1 MITQKKLKSLLS
13 YDEDTG
19 IFTWLSTNFIGKTC
33 HVNTTQGY
41 IKIQI
46 NNIFYYAHRLA
57 LIYMGNTIPKGAV
70 IDHINGIRN
79 DNRKNNLRIFSYAE
93 NSHNRT
99 QANKTST
106 SKILGVSFHRAS
118 NKWRAVIHI
127 DKKQKHLGLYSSSAE
142 AEQAYQVAKQHYF
155 GNTLENISGSPKRK
169 SSKA

>member
-1 MITQKKLKSLLS
+1 MITQEKLKSYLA
-13 YDEDTG
+13 YDEYTG
-19 IFTWLSTNFIGKTC
+19 IFTWISTNFVGKNC

-46 NNIFYYAHRLA
+46 NNTFYYAHRLA

-79 DNRKNNLRIFSYAE
+79 DNCKSNLRIVSYAE
-93 NSHNRT
+93 NSHNRN
-99 QANKTST
+99 QSNKTSA
-106 SKILGVSFHRAS
+106 SKILGVSFHKAS
-118 NKWRAVIHI
+118 NKWRAAIHI
-127 DKKQKHLGLYSSSAE
+127 NKKQKHLGLYSSSAE

-155 GNTLENISGSPKRK
+155 DNTPENISGSPKRK